1 MDRETKR
8 AYQLVQATIVENL
21 DRLMA
26 AQKAKQKLSS
36 ADVNDLKK
44 WRRFGAAFAWDPS
57 VFQDVLEKPYM
68 KPEELISRLRK
79 TEDGLMRQF
88 QYVDKIPLHHI
99 IADRTGGDLGIRT
112 PIDIWE
118 DTKKRIFDLTGATPG
133 NNQANLNALGAFDE
147 LWHQGRLGAKGSV
160 FAEVGLIRPEDFPY
174 LHRAGQNLAD
184 KLGLD
189 PKMVQASSEEQ
200 VKALMPAILQQQ
212 DRFAETTAT
221 PQVQQ
226 QRSVFSRFFPEI
238 VDPSTPPEQIQL
250 IKQATR
256 ETSLPKIFAE
266 AGSITYNPQKAL
278 EEFMAGPE
286 ATLVKNQL
294 NKGRA
299 KLGLPPLK
307 GIELRMMLFPPGA
320 EEMGKAIARNPVEAV
335 TGAAMNLADPD
346 VIKSLFQGKP
356 KEALEKGAMGAGIGA
371 GLAEVLKVNP
381 VQQARLASYASKIPG
396 VASQIPRALQ
406 IGGAVARF
414 ASPAAMAVGGYQ
426 VADAILEGSTGA
438 GFVDTI
444 KQVQDKE
451 RTAEINEAAVE
462 SAAKS
467 KQLAVEKELPKPIL
481 DSDTIEKFVTDPLN
495 ELEYGWKRLTGQV

>member
-1 MDRETKR
+1 MDKETKR
-8 AYQLVQATIVENL
+8 AYQLVQNTIVENI
-21 DRLMA
+21 DRVQA
-26 AQKAKQKLSS
+26 HQKAKIKLSS
-36 ADVNDLKK
+36 ADVNNLKK

-68 KPEELISRLRK
+68 EPEELISKLRT
-79 TEDGLMRQF
+79 TEEGLMRKF
-88 QYVDKIPLHHI
+88 QYVNKIPLHHI

-112 PIDIWE
+112 PVDIWE

-133 NNQANLNALGAFDE
+133 DNQANLNAIGAFDE

-160 FAEVGLIRPEDFPY
+160 FAEAGIIRPEDFPY

-200 VKALMPAILQQQ
+200 VKALLPSILQQQ
-212 DRFAETTAT
+212 ERFAETTAT

-226 QRSVFSRFFPEI
+226 QRSVFSGFFPEI
-238 VDPSTPPEQIQL
+238 VDPSTPPEQIEL

-256 ETSLPKIFAE
+256 KTSLPQIFAE
-266 AGSITYNPQKAL
+266 AGSMTYNPQKAL
-278 EEFMAGPE
+278 EKFMAGPE
-286 ATLVKNQL
+286 ATLVKNEL

-320 EEMGKAIARNPVEAV
+320 EELGKAIVKNPVEAL
-335 TGAAMNLADPD
+335 TGAALNLADPD

-356 KEALEKGAMGAGIGA
+356 KEAVEKGAFGAAGGAGIA
-371 GLAEVLKVNP
+371 ATLNVSP
-381 VQQARLASYASKIPG
+381 MQQARLASFASKVPGVVSKIPAALNIASG
-396 VASQIPRALQ
+396 V
-406 IGGAVARF
+406 VKY
-414 ASPAAMAVGGYQ
+414 AAPVGMAVGGAQ
-426 VADAILEGSTGA
+426 LVDAILEGSTGS

-451 RTAEINEAAVE
+451 RTAEINRAAVE
-462 SAAKS
+462 SAKKS
-467 KQLAVEKELPKPIL
+467 KQLAAERKAPKPII
-481 DSDTIEKFVTDPLN
+481 DSDTIEKFATDPLN
-495 ELEYGWKRLTGQV
+495 ELEWGWKKLTGQV

>member
-8 AYQLVQATIVENL
+8 AYQLVQNTIVENL

-68 KPEELISRLRK
+68 EPEELIRKLRN
-79 TEDGLMRQF
+79 TEEGLMRKF

-133 NNQANLNALGAFDE
+133 DNQANLNAIGAFDE
-147 LWHQGRLGAKGSV
+147 LWHQGRQGAKGSV
-160 FAEVGLIRPEDFPY
+160 FAETGIIRPEDFPY

-189 PKMVQASSEEQ
+189 PKLVQASAEEQ
-200 VKALMPAILQQQ
+200 VKALLPSILQQQ
-212 DRFAETTAT
+212 ERFAETTAT

-226 QRSVFSRFFPEI
+226 QRSVFTQAGFGEI
-238 VDPSTPPEQIQL
+238 VDPTTRPETIQL
-250 IKQATR
+250 IKQATGKGP
-256 ETSLPKIFAE
+256 LPKLFAQ
-266 AGSITYNPQKAL
+266 AGSIKFNPQPGV
-278 EEFMAGPE
+278 EQFMASGGAALARE
-286 ATLVKNQL
+286 QVNIGLSKM
-294 NKGRA
+294 
-299 KLGLPPLK
+299 GLPPLK
-307 GIELRMMLFPPGA
+307 GAQMFGVDPISAAVASG
-320 EEMGKAIARNPVEAV
+320 VEAV
-335 TGAAMNLADPD
+335 RKNVLGSIVGAASMIEPEA
-346 VIKSLFQGKP
+346 IKSALQGDYRQAA
-356 KEALEKGAMGAGIGA
+356 EQTAIGA
-371 GLAEVLKVNP
+371 GAGALVEQGVKKATPVVSKV
-381 VQQARLASYASKIPG
+381 ASKIPG
-396 VASQIPRALQ
+396 ALSMLGGVARFAGPV
-406 IGGAVARF
+406 GGAVA
-414 ASPAAMAVGGYQ
+414 GYQ
-426 VADAILEGSTGA
+426 LTDAILEGSTGE
-438 GFVDTI
+438 GFVGTI

-451 RTAEINEAAVE
+451 RTAEINKAAVE

-467 KQLAVEKELPKPIL
+467 KQLAVERELPKPIM

-495 ELEYGWKRLTGQV
+495 ELEWGWKKLTGQV